1 MTVMISTRKMARNVV
16 VNDVVVVVVVVD
28 DDDDDDDDES
38 ICIPHTVS
46 HYYSLSRRRGILGPR
61 WF

>member
-16 VNDVVVVVVVVD
+16 VDDVVVVVVVV
-28 DDDDDDDDES
+28 DDDDDDES

-46 HYYSLSRRRGILGPR
+46 HYYSLSRRLGILGPR